1 MAYLG
6 LNEYPYH
13 PMGFAQHGY
22 TKEMI
27 DKPSYS
33 HLGKKIKWNDLNDD
47 CKKAVNETYQF
58 VWDITEEN
66 KKENLFIN
74 WNIVNRIHV
83 YHIYIY
89 ISTTKMKRKF
99 TREEVKDMLVSVL
112 FFSASNQK
120 GLQKIRG
127 NTFAEQAN
135 TVIQITENSPLS
147 INLNF
152 K

>member
-1 MAYLG
+1 MKQPKYIRIYDNKGESNDRFTVVFTKKRINEEFLYLG

-74 WNIVNRIHV
+74 
-83 YHIYIY
+83 
-89 ISTTKMKRKF
+89 
-99 TREEVKDMLVSVL
+99 
-112 FFSASNQK
+112 
-120 GLQKIRG
+120 
-127 NTFAEQAN
+127 
-135 TVIQITENSPLS
+135 
-147 INLNF
+147 
-152 K
+152 